1 MTKNLVKS
9 NLFTLENLK
18 LILIPACL
26 AAVYYPVFVKL
37 VIDWSENDNYSHGF
51 FIPFI
56 SAYMIYSR
64 RDELRRLKIQPSN
77 WGLLLLVLGLLQ
89 MILARTGSEF
99 FMQRT
104 SLIPVLLG
112 ISLFLL
118 GTRITKKILFPII
131 FLIFM
136 MPLPT
141 IIWNKIAFPMQL
153 FATMLT
159 ENVVRLIGI
168 PVLREGNILYLAE
181 TTLEVVDAC
190 SGLRSLVTMFALSA
204 TFAWFADL
212 SVLRKWILFILAA
225 PIAILANIVR
235 LTGTA
240 ALANQFGEKVAQG
253 FLHELSGLVTF
264 MLGLLLL
271 GVIYWALLGKTKS
284 SAKPN

>member
-1 MTKNLVKS
+1 MKQNITKYA
-9 NLFTLENLK
+9 LFSPETFKWL
-18 LILIPACL
+18 LIPVGL
-26 AAVYYPVFVKL
+26 LAVYYPVIINLIK
-37 VIDWSENDNYSHGF
+37 DWTEDDNYSHGF
-51 FIPFI
+51 FIPLI
-56 SAYMIYSR
+56 SVYMLYSMR
-64 RDELRRLKIQPSN
+64 EELSRIKLTPNN
-77 WGLLLLVLGLLQ
+77 WGLPLLLLGLIQL
-89 MILARTGSEF
+89 MLAKIGTEF

-112 ISLFLL
+112 ITLFLF
-118 GTRITKKILFPII
+118 GIRFSRKILIPVL

-136 MPLPT
+136 VPLPA

-153 FATMLT
+153 FSTTLT
-159 ENVVRLIGI
+159 ENIVHALGI

-204 TFAWFADL
+204 TFAWFSDL
-212 SVLRKWILFILAA
+212 GIFRQWLLFLCAA

-240 ALANQFGEKVAQG
+240 VLANQFGDEVAQG

-264 MLGLLLL
+264 MLGLILL
-271 GVIYWALLGKTKS
+271 GGIYWALQPKK
-284 SAKPN
+284 